1 MFFNGPAHVQTNA
14 TLFPAST
21 GVPVEQDLPVLPQDL
36 ARALFITGRAPY
48 DQTKHGRSSAYEW
61 CHRVAVLPAYLG
73 WSDDP
78 VRRITR
84 TDLARELD
92 PSEKGMLSYTLGQ
105 AMCQI
110 FAERQLSVRFF
121 MHVARYAS
129 AYNLAFAPGRSRAD
143 FFGERTV
150 GGYVVAEAKGRS
162 GPLTHELREAME
174 EQKRTVKTIKGKA
187 PKIAYASAVHFSSP
201 HSPMR
206 LTAIDP
212 DATAPRAV
220 DLPVDPDLHVLAYYA
235 PFLDAFAH
243 QEPLVLGD
251 YVVAGF
257 AALGVTLGVLAPVLQ
272 RVERAARRNET
283 AGLRDDILGLLARH
297 RPRQERTLYIDG
309 TLFAADWTVPEDRRR
324 PGRRDSEVL
333 PGFLHEAFHS
343 LNEEDDWR
351 VAPVE
356 EGDLDW
362 RDLSPA
368 RGYMPGI
375 FPQGDLLEG

>member
-1 MFFNGPAHVQTNA
+1 MFFNGPAHVRTDA
-14 TLFPAST
+14 TLFPAGT
-21 GVPVEQDLPVLPQDL
+21 GVPGEQELPVLPEDL

-48 DQTKHGRSSAYEW
+48 DRAKHGRSSTYEW
-61 CHRVAVLPAYLG
+61 CHRVAVLPAYLS
-73 WSDDP
+73 WSDHP

-105 AMCQI
+105 AMCQL
-110 FAERQLSVRFF
+110 FAERQLSVQFF

-129 AYNLAFAPGRSRAD
+129 AYDLTFVPGQSRAD
-143 FFGERTV
+143 FFGERTY

-162 GPLTHELREAME
+162 GPLTNELREAME
-174 EQKRTVKTIKGKA
+174 EQKRTIKTIKGEV

-201 HSPMR
+201 HGPMR

-212 DATAPRAV
+212 DEAAPRAV
-220 DLPVDPDLHVLAYYA
+220 DLPVDPDLHVLAYYT

-243 QEPLVLGD
+243 QEPLLLGD

-283 AGLRDDILGLLARH
+283 EGLRDDILRLLARH
-297 RPRQERTLYIDG
+297 RPRLERTLYRDG
-309 TLFAADWTVPEDRRR
+309 TLFAVDWTILEDRRR
-324 PGRRDSEVL
+324 PGRRDSGAL
-333 PGFLHEAFHS
+333 PGFLHEAFRS
-343 LNEEDDWR
+343 MNEEDDWR
-351 VAPVE
+351 AEPVE
-356 EGDLDW
+356 EGDLDL
-362 RDLSPA
+362 RDLPAA
-368 RGYMPGI
+368 RGYVPGI
-375 FPQGDLLEG
+375 FPQGSLREG

>member
-1 MFFNGPAHVQTNA
+1 MFPNGPAHVQTNA
-14 TLFPAST
+14 TLFPAGS
-21 GVPVEQDLPVLPQDL
+21 GVPIEQDLPVLPQDL
-36 ARALFITGRAPY
+36 ARALFITGRAPH
-48 DQTKHGRSSAYEW
+48 DQAKHGRSSTYEW
-61 CHRVAVLPAYLG
+61 CHRVAALPAYLS
-73 WSDDP
+73 WSDAP
-78 VRRITR
+78 VSRITR

-110 FAERQLSVRFF
+110 FAESQLSVRFF

-129 AYNLAFAPGRSRAD
+129 AYNLTFAPGQSRAD
-143 FFGERTV
+143 FFGERTS

-162 GPLTHELREAME
+162 GPLTNELRTAME
-174 EQKRTVKTIKGKA
+174 EQKRTVKTIKGEA
-187 PKIAYASAVHFSSP
+187 PEIAYASAVHFSSP

-212 DATAPRAV
+212 DAVAPRAV

-243 QEPLVLGD
+243 QEPLILGD

-283 AGLRDDILGLLARH
+283 AGLHDDILGLLARH
-297 RPRQERTLYIDG
+297 RPRQEHMLYTDG
-309 TLFAADWTVPEDRRR
+309 TLSAADWPVPEDRRR
-324 PGRRDSEVL
+324 PGRRDNENL
-333 PGFLHEAFHS
+333 PAFLHEAFRS
-343 LNEEDDWR
+343 MNEEEDDWR
-351 VAPVE
+351 AEPVE
-356 EGDLDW
+356 EGDPDW
-362 RDLSPA
+362 RNLSPA

-375 FPQGDLLEG
+375 LPQG